1 MPTSAE
7 LEAARKRRAKVT
19 IRLTEEERQRL
30 YDLQRQLHACTL
42 REAVLQALEVAAAQG
57 YTTVQTDEKSLDD
70 AASAD
75 GQ

>member
-19 IRLTEEERQRL
+19 IRLTANERQQL
-30 YDLQRQLHACTL
+30 YDLQRKLNACTL
-42 REAVLQALEVAAAQG
+42 REAVLQALQVAAAQG
-57 YTTVQTDEKSLDD
+57 YTVTQTEEKSLDD
-70 AASAD
+70 AAAAD

>member
-19 IRLTEEERQRL
+19 IRLTNEERQQL
-30 YDLQRQLHACTL
+30 YDLQRQLNACTL
-42 REAVLQALEVAAAQG
+42 REAVLQALQVAAAQG
-57 YTTVQTDEKSLDD
+57 YTVTQTEEKSLDD
-70 AASAD
+70 AEAAD

>member
-19 IRLTEEERQRL
+19 IRLTSEERQQL
-30 YDLQRQLHACTL
+30 YDLQRQLNACTL
-42 REAVLQALEVAAAQG
+42 REAVLQALQVAAAQG
-57 YTTVQTDEKSLDD
+57 YTVVQTEEKSLDH
-70 AASAD
+70 AAAAD

>member
-19 IRLTEEERQRL
+19 IRLTNKERQQL
-30 YDLQRQLHACTL
+30 YDLQRQLNACTL
-42 REAVLQALEVAAAQG
+42 REAVLQALQVAAAQG
-57 YTTVQTDEKSLDD
+57 YTITQTEEKSLDD
-70 AASAD
+70 AEAAD

>member
-30 YDLQRQLHACTL
+30 YDLQRQLNACTL

-57 YTTVQTDEKSLDD
+57 YTAVQTDEKSLDD
-70 AASAD
+70 AADAD
-75 GQ
+75 GR

>member
-19 IRLTEEERQRL
+19 IRLTNEERQQL
-30 YDLQRQLHACTL
+30 YDLQRQLNACTL
-42 REAVLQALEVAAAQG
+42 REAVLQALQVAAAQG
-57 YTTVQTDEKSLDD
+57 YTITQTEEKSLDD
-70 AASAD
+70 AEAAD